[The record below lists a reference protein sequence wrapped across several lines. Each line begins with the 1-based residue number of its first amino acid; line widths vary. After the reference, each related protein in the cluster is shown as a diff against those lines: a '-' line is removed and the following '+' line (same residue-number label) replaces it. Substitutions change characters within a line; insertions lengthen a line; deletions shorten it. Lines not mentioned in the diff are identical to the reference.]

1 MADSKKIVIVGIPGV
16 GKSSLVKRVAELI
29 RQKNNSVSV
38 HSYGTVM
45 LEEAKKTGVED
56 RDELRTLPIEKQ
68 KELQKTAAE
77 MISNLTDDVIF
88 IDTHAFISTKAGF

>member
-45 LEEAKKTGVED
+45 LEEAKKIGVKD
-56 RDELRTLPIEKQ
+56 RDELRTLPVEKQ
-68 KELQKTAAE
+68 KNSKKLLQKCSQILQ
-77 MISNLTDDVIF
+77 MM
-88 IDTHAFISTKAGF
+88 